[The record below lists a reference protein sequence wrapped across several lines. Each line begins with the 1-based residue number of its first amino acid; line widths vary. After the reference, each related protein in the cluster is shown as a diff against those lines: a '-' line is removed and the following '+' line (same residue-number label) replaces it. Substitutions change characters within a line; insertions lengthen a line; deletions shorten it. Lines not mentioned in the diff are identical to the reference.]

1 MDEKRLRLLLD
12 NLKKGTI
19 SEDEAVAALK
29 NLPYE
34 DLGFAMVDHHRA
46 LRTGVPEVIFSQG
59 KTFEQIREIAESLH
73 HNNRVILATRA
84 TEDLY
89 DYLLNSFDSISYNRH
104 ARIIIIG
111 ELPEPVTD
119 RYVLVLTGGTSDI
132 PFAEEAA
139 LTAEAM
145 GSPVKRLFDVGVTGV
160 HRLLSNLDILTGANV
175 IVAAAGMEGALPTL
189 AAGLVKRPVI
199 ALPTSVGYGA
209 NFKGLSALLTMI
221 NSCAPGVAVV
231 NIDNGFGA
239 GYLASI
245 INLGE

>member
-1 MDEKRLRLLLD
+1 MDEQKLRQLLE
-12 NLKKGTI
+12 NIKSGKI
-19 SEDEAVAALK
+19 SEEDAISSLK

-34 DLGFAMVDHHRA
+34 DLDFAKVDHHRA
-46 LRTGVPEVIFSQG
+46 LRTGAPEVIFSQG
-59 KTFEQIREIAESLH
+59 KTFEQVREIADKLH
-73 HNNRVILATRA
+73 QNNRVILATRA
-84 TEDLY
+84 SGELY
-89 DYLLNSFDSISYNRH
+89 DYLLNSFDSITYNRH

-111 ELPEPVTD
+111 EIPAPVTEK
-119 RYVLVLTGGTSDI
+119 YVLVLTGGTSDI
-132 PFAEEAA
+132 PYAEEAA
-139 LTAEAM
+139 LTAEVM
-145 GSPVKRLFDVGVTGV
+145 GSPVKRLYDVGITGV
-160 HRLLSNLDILTGANV
+160 HRLLSNIDILAGANV

-209 NFKGLSALLTMI
+209 NFQGLSALLTMI

-245 INLGE
+245 INAG

>member
-1 MDEKRLRLLLD
+1 VEEQKIRQLIE
-12 NLKKGTI
+12 NIQSGTVSVDDAI
-19 SEDEAVAALK
+19 AELK

-46 LRTGVPEVIFSQG
+46 LRTGKPEVIFSQG
-59 KTFEQIREIAESLH
+59 KTFEQVREIAEKLH
-73 HNNRVILATRA
+73 RNNRVILATRA
-84 TEDLY
+84 TGELY

-111 ELPEPVTD
+111 EIPEPVTD
-119 RYVLVLTGGTSDI
+119 RYVLVLTGGTADI
-132 PFAEEAA
+132 PYAEEAA

-145 GSPVKRLFDVGVTGV
+145 GSPVKRLFDVGITGV
-160 HRLLSNLDILTGANV
+160 HRLLSHLEILTKANV
-175 IVAAAGMEGALPTL
+175 IIAAAGMEGALPAL
-189 AAGLVKRPVI
+189 AAGLVSRPVI

-209 NFKGLSALLTMI
+209 NFQGLSALLTMI

-245 INLGE
+245 INAG

>member
-1 MDEKRLRLLLD
+1 MDEKKLRLLLD
-12 NLKKGTI
+12 NLKKGEI
-19 SEDEAVAALK
+19 SKDEAVASLK

-34 DLGFAMVDHHRA
+34 DLDFAKIDHHRA

-59 KTFEQIREIAESLH
+59 KTFEQVREIAEKLH

-84 TEDLY
+84 TEELC
-89 DYLLNSFDSISYNRH
+89 DYLMNSFDSIAYNRH
-104 ARIIIIG
+104 ARIITIG
-111 ELPEPVTD
+111 EIPEPVTD

-145 GSPVKRLFDVGVTGV
+145 GSPVKRLFDVGITGV
-160 HRLLSNLDILTGANV
+160 HRLLSHMDILTGANV

-199 ALPTSVGYGA
+199 ALPTSIGYGA
-209 NFKGLSALLTMI
+209 NFSGLSALLTML

-245 INLGE
+245 INMGG

>member
-1 MDEKRLRLLLD
+1 LDTERLKILLEEI
-12 NLKKGTI
+12 KKGTI
-19 SEDEAVAALK
+19 PVEEAVEHLRM
-29 NLPYE
+29 LPYE
-34 DLGFAMVDHHRA
+34 DIDFAKIDHHRA

-59 KTFEQIREIAESLH
+59 KTFEQVREIAERLH

-84 TEDLY
+84 TGELY
-89 DYLLNSFDSISYNRH
+89 DYLLNSFDSITYNRH

-111 ELPEPVTD
+111 EIPEPVTD
-119 RYVLVLTGGTSDI
+119 KYVLVLTGGTSDI

-145 GSPVKRLFDVGVTGV
+145 GSPVKRLFDVGITGV
-160 HRLLSNLDILTGANV
+160 HRILSHIDLLTGANV

-189 AAGLVKRPVI
+189 AAGLVARPVI

-209 NFKGLSALLTMI
+209 NFQGLSALLTMI

-239 GYLASI
+239 GYLASM
-245 INLGE
+245 INRG

>member
-1 MDEKRLRLLLD
+1 LEEQKIRELIK
-12 NLKKGTI
+12 NIQSGTI
-19 SEDEAVAALK
+19 SADDAIAELK

-46 LRTGVPEVIFSQG
+46 LRTGTPEVIFSQG
-59 KTFEQIREIAESLH
+59 KTFEQVRDIAVKLH
-73 HNNRVILATRA
+73 RNNRVILATRA
-84 TEDLY
+84 TGELY

-132 PFAEEAA
+132 PYAEEAA

-145 GSPVKRLFDVGVTGV
+145 GSPVKRLFDVGITGV
-160 HRLLSNLDILTGANV
+160 HRLLSHIDILTKANV
-175 IVAAAGMEGALPTL
+175 IVAAAGMEGALPAL
-189 AAGLVKRPVI
+189 AAGLVSRPVI

-209 NFKGLSALLTMI
+209 NFQGLSALLTMI

-245 INLGE
+245 INTGR

>member
-1 MDEKRLRLLLD
+1 MEEQKIRELIK
-12 NLKKGTI
+12 NIQSGTI
-19 SEDEAVAALK
+19 SADDAIAELK

-46 LRTGVPEVIFSQG
+46 LRTGTPEVIFSQG
-59 KTFEQIREIAESLH
+59 KTFEQVRDIAGKLH
-73 HNNRVILATRA
+73 RNNRVILATRA
-84 TEDLY
+84 TGELY
-89 DYLLNSFDSISYNRH
+89 DYLLNSFDSITYNRH

-111 ELPEPVTD
+111 EIPEPVTD

-132 PFAEEAA
+132 PYAEEAA

-145 GSPVKRLFDVGVTGV
+145 GSPVKRLFDVGITGV
-160 HRLLSNLDILTGANV
+160 HRLLSHIDILTKANV
-175 IVAAAGMEGALPTL
+175 IVAAAGMEGALPAL
-189 AAGLVKRPVI
+189 AAGLVSRPVI

-209 NFKGLSALLTMI
+209 NFQGLSALLTMI

-245 INLGE
+245 INTGR

>member
-1 MDEKRLRLLLD
+1 MEEQKIRQLIE
-12 NLKKGTI
+12 NIQSGTVSVDDAI
-19 SEDEAVAALK
+19 AELK

-46 LRTGVPEVIFSQG
+46 LRTGKPEVIFSQG
-59 KTFEQIREIAESLH
+59 KTFEQVREIAEKLH
-73 HNNRVILATRA
+73 RNNRVILATRA
-84 TEDLY
+84 TGELY
-89 DYLLNSFDSISYNRH
+89 DYLLNSFDSISYSRH

-111 ELPEPVTD
+111 EIPEPVTD
-119 RYVLVLTGGTSDI
+119 RYVLVLTGGTADI
-132 PFAEEAA
+132 PYAEEAA

-145 GSPVKRLFDVGVTGV
+145 GSPVKRLFDVGITGV
-160 HRLLSNLDILTGANV
+160 HRLLSHLDILTKANV
-175 IVAAAGMEGALPTL
+175 IVAAAGMEGALPAL
-189 AAGLVKRPVI
+189 AAGLVSRPVI

-209 NFKGLSALLTMI
+209 NFQGLSALLTMI

-245 INLGE
+245 INAG

>member
-1 MDEKRLRLLLD
+1 MNEEILKRLLD
-12 NLKKGTI
+12 DFKRGVITEVDVL
-19 SEDEAVAALK
+19 ARLK

-34 DLGFAMVDHHRA
+34 NIDFAMVDHHRA
-46 LRTGVPEVIFSQG
+46 LRTGTPEVIFSQG
-59 KTFEQIREIAESLH
+59 KTFEQVREIAERLH
-73 HNNRVILATRA
+73 HNNKLILATRA
-84 TEDLY
+84 SEDLY

-104 ARIIIIG
+104 ARIITIG
-111 ELPEPVTD
+111 EIPEPVTD
-119 RYVLVLTGGTSDI
+119 RYILVLTGGTSDI

-145 GSPVKRLFDVGVTGV
+145 GSPVKRLFDVGITGV
-160 HRLLSNLDILTGANV
+160 HRLLSQMELITCANV

-189 AAGLVKRPVI
+189 VSGLVRRPVI
-199 ALPTSVGYGA
+199 ALPTSIGYGA
-209 NFKGLSALLTMI
+209 NFNGLSALLTMI

-245 INLGE
+245 INLG

>member
-1 MDEKRLRLLLD
+1 VEEKRIRELLETIK
-12 NLKKGTI
+12 NGNI
-19 SEDEAVAALK
+19 SEDEAIAKLK

-34 DLGFAMVDHHRA
+34 NLDFAMVDHHRA
-46 LRTGVPEVIFSQG
+46 LRTGIPEVIFSQG
-59 KTFEQIREIAESLH
+59 KTFEQVRDIAEKLH
-73 HNNRVILATRA
+73 HNNRVVLATRA
-84 TEDLY
+84 TGDLY
-89 DYLLNSFDSISYNRH
+89 DYLLNSFDSITYNRH

-111 ELPEPVTD
+111 EIPPPVTD
-119 RYVLVLTGGTSDI
+119 KYILVLTGGTSDI

-139 LTAEAM
+139 LSAEAM
-145 GSPVKRLFDVGVTGV
+145 GSPVKRLFDVGITGV
-160 HRLLSNLDILTGANV
+160 HRVLSHLDILTGANV

-189 AAGLVKRPVI
+189 AAGLVSRPVI

-209 NFKGLSALLTMI
+209 NFQGLSALLTML

-245 INLGE
+245 INLG